1 MDMSEDRRAEP
12 GDATTDV
19 RENLLS
25 TAVGMFSEKGYSGTS
40 IRDIAKV
47 HGVSLSNIYYH
58 FGNKDGLWREILDRS
73 VRMLPDRLR
82 VAAVLAETPR
92 AQLEA
97 LVRTHLAVAAEYRR
111 ELLMLLAQRAELAE
125 DVGNETAE
133 IQRDVLEIYSDV
145 LGRLSAEGALN
156 SEHVRVT
163 AFNMLGVINWHLRW
177 YRPDGPL
184 PVEAI
189 HQEIVDFI
197 MRGACRT

>member
-1 MDMSEDRRAEP
+1 MEMSGGRRSEAEDVM
-12 GDATTDV
+12 DV

-25 TAVGMFSEKGYSGTS
+25 TAVGMFSEKGFSGTS

-73 VRMLPDRLR
+73 VRLLPDRLR
-82 VAAVLAETPR
+82 AAVAAAGTPR
-92 AQLEA
+92 AALEA
-97 LVRTHLAVAAEYRR
+97 LVRAHLAAAVEYRR
-111 ELLMLLAQRAELAE
+111 ELLMLLAQRAQLAE

-133 IQRDVLEIYSDV
+133 IQREVLDIYSEV
-145 LGRLSAEGALN
+145 LDRLGAEGALN
-156 SEHVRVT
+156 SGHARVT

-184 PVEAI
+184 PAETV

-197 MRGACRT
+197 MRGACRD

>member
-1 MDMSEDRRAEP
+1 MDGSRRGEAV
-12 GDATTDV
+12 DATDV
-19 RENLLS
+19 RESLLS

-58 FGNKDGLWREILDRS
+58 FGNKDGLWREILERS
-73 VRMLPDRLR
+73 VRMLPERLR
-82 VAAVLAETPR
+82 KAAASAEAPR

-97 LVRTHLAVAAEYRR
+97 LVRAHLMTAVEYRR
-111 ELLMLLAQRAELAE
+111 ELLMLLAQRSQLAE
-125 DVGNETAE
+125 ELGNEAVE
-133 IQRDVLEIYSDV
+133 IQREVLDIYSDV
-145 LGRLSAEGALN
+145 VGRLGAEEALN

-163 AFNMLGVINWHLRW
+163 VFNLLGVINWHLRW

-184 PVEAI
+184 PVETV

-197 MRGACRT
+197 LRGVCRT

>member
-1 MDMSEDRRAEP
+1 MEVSEGRG
-12 GDATTDV
+12 GDPVDGSGDV

-82 VAAVLAETPR
+82 AAADLAETPR

-97 LVRTHLAVAAEYRR
+97 LVRAHLAMAAEYRR
-111 ELLMLLAQRAELAE
+111 ELLLLLAQTTELAE
-125 DVGNETAE
+125 DVGKATAE
-133 IQRDVLEIYSDV
+133 IQRDVLGIYSEV
-145 LGRLSAEGALN
+145 LGRLSAEGGLN
-156 SEHVRVT
+156 SDHVRVT
-163 AFNMLGVINWHLRW
+163 AFNLLGVINWHLRW

-184 PVEAI
+184 SEEAV

>member
-1 MDMSEDRRAEP
+1 MEVTGGRR
-12 GDATTDV
+12 GDAEDTTVV
-19 RENLLS
+19 RESLLS

-40 IRDIAKV
+40 IRDIAKA

-58 FGNKDGLWREILDRS
+58 FGNKDGLWREILERS
-73 VRMLPDRLR
+73 VRTLPARLR
-82 VAAVLAETPR
+82 AAADLADTPR
-92 AQLEA
+92 GQLEA
-97 LVRTHLAVAAEYRR
+97 LVREHLATAVEYRR
-111 ELLMLLAQRAELAE
+111 ELLMLLAQRAQLAE

-133 IQRDVLEIYSDV
+133 IQRDVLDIYSDV
-145 LGRLSAEGALN
+145 LGRLGAEGSLN

-184 PVEAI
+184 PVETV

-197 MRGACRT
+197 LRGACRA

>member
-1 MDMSEDRRAEP
+1 MEISDGRRAEP
-12 GDATTDV
+12 VDTTDV

-47 HGVSLSNIYYH
+47 QGVSLSNIYYH

-73 VRMLPDRLR
+73 VRMLPARLR
-82 VAAVLAETPR
+82 AAAALAETPR

-97 LVRTHLAVAAEYRR
+97 LVRAHLAMAVEYRR
-111 ELLMLLAQRAELAE
+111 ELLMLLAQRAQLAE
-125 DVGNETAE
+125 DAGNETAE
-133 IQRDVLEIYSDV
+133 IQREVLEIYTDV
-145 LGRLSAEGALN
+145 LGRLGAEGALN
-156 SEHVRVT
+156 SEHLRVA
-163 AFNMLGVINWHLRW
+163 AFNLLGVVNWHLRW

-184 PVEAI
+184 PVETV

-197 MRGACRT
+197 MRGVCRA